1 MTLLECLVCFY
12 KVILK
17 KFHCADSL
25 TLELFLGSTPGLLDF
40 WNLNACHSLYSD
52 ESKFA
57 FDTPLALL

>member
-1 MTLLECLVCFY
+1 MGMTLLECLVCFY

-40 WNLNACHSLYSD
+40 
-52 ESKFA
+52 
-57 FDTPLALL
+57 